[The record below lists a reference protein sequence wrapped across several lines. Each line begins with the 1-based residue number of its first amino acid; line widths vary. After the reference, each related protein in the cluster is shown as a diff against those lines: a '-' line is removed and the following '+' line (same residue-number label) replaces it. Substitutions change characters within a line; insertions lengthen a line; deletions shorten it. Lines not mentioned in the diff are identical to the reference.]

1 LAKALAE
8 KVGGESLQLNSVVIG
23 LASNQQGNPLRN
35 NWTVSYLKG
44 GSSKKEQKNFD
55 AVILTTPFHEM
66 QQLGVM
72 KDGQKYPLDYFPEV
86 VYQPM
91 SVLVMAFETD
101 RVKQALEGF
110 GILVP
115 RKEQANGFQTLGT
128 LFSSSMFPD
137 RAPAGQVV
145 FTTFIGGSRNRA
157 LAAAPLEVNIRTAL
171 DIAVSKDSW

>member
-86 VYQPM
+86 SSLTSRAYLLSMLDMRTVRWLRM
-91 SVLVMAFETD
+91 DAES
-101 RVKQALEGF
+101 
-110 GILVP
+110 
-115 RKEQANGFQTLGT
+115 LG
-128 LFSSSMFPD
+128 
-137 RAPAGQVV
+137 
-145 FTTFIGGSRNRA
+145 
-157 LAAAPLEVNIRTAL
+157 
-171 DIAVSKDSW
+171 